1 MGSENLNISNNNM
14 NSFIGNPIY
23 DNKNLNRK
31 YIKFIKENVSVD
43 IPDILLDKKYKK
55 KKVLKKIYI
64 KSGLNILNNKITF
77 YFSDLLKELNN
88 LYTDKTYSKIVNV
101 DINKLGQ
108 EGLELFSDKLR
119 SGIKF
124 ILTDEND
131 KIIYALNDETK
142 EKVFN
147 ILSGK
152 QDNLDMTN
160 SDSELKLIFET
171 DGKFKLQILKP
182 GNEKDSGAFFK
193 YRTNFKLPGLE
204 KFGIYDKFN
213 YKNYNDNCFIE
224 ALKHSELVD
233 EDKLNSI
240 KQYVKCSHLPMC
252 KIKHIAEKY
261 DLYITIKRLKDVK
274 NKMKYGD
281 KKNPEIHIGLIDEH
295 YFIIQKTKITR
306 YALNNYEKLKDKKE
320 WYKFY
325 REGKRS
331 ETCGLD
337 SYQLIKLLYEKK
349 ENFLKEITNE
359 SNILNTP
366 YYNKLGEINA
376 VELNNNEVKEIK
388 YIDKYESYKDKKII
402 KIYFDIETDVYGDY
416 HKPYL
421 CWCVS
426 DKYKKEFV
434 GVDCCLKMMKFLYK
448 KYVDVKNIEIQLIA
462 HNANYDFRAGLFK
475 HLFNVKTIERGTNI
489 IYATADFYN
498 FTKKKISIVVK
509 DSYAMITSSLKNFG
523 SLFPNI
529 NQEKEIMPYDLYTT
543 KNIKDRFIDLNEC
556 LKFVSKKNKNEYVEN
571 CKKWNCLINN
581 KVDIIK
587 YSSEYCYRDCLTLK
601 EGYETFQKQILFV
614 CGLNIE
620 HYITIAS
627 ISDNYLIKEGCY
639 NNCYSIGGLCRQ
651 FIQNCLVGGRTML
664 SNNKKFKSKNNKKVA
679 DYDAVSLYP
688 SAMARL
694 MGFLQGIPK
703 LLKKEQLNK
712 EFLKSVDGYYI
723 RIKVNNIK
731 HKLNFPLLSYVNK
744 EGVRIFT
751 NDMVDRII
759 YIDNTS
765 LEDCVKFQGLE
776 YEIIDGY
783 YFNDGFN
790 KKIVECIKFLF
801 NERIKLKKLKNPLQN
816 IYKLLMNS
824 GYGKTCLKEIDSDIK
839 YISLKNRDDFIKKYY
854 NWIKELKL
862 CENGLSYRVEMKKSV
877 STHFNRVHI
886 GIQILSMS
894 KRIMNEVMVKA
905 ENNNIKLFY
914 QDTDSIHLYEEDV
927 SKLESLFKKE
937 YGTEL
942 NGKNMGQFHID
953 FELDGCKNV
962 YSKKFI
968 GLAKKC
974 YLDELEGE
982 NENGELV
989 NDYHIRMKGVPNG
1002 CILSRCKELDITP
1015 IELYENLYNGE
1026 TYTFDLLKTLNNDGE
1041 IVSRCSFE
1049 NKKNMTISSRKEYLV
1064 SIKF

>member
-23 DNKNLNRK
+23 DNKNLNRE

-43 IPDILLDKKYKK
+43 IPDILLDKRYKK
-55 KKVLKKIYI
+55 KKVLKKKYI

-193 YRTNFKLPGLE
+193 YITYFKLPGLE

-331 ETCGLD
+331 ETSGLD

-376 VELNNNEVKEIK
+376 VELNNNEDRK
-388 YIDKYESYKDKKII
+388 S
-402 KIYFDIETDVYGDY
+402 TR
-416 HKPYL
+416 L
-421 CWCVS
+421 
-426 DKYKKEFV
+426 
-434 GVDCCLKMMKFLYK
+434 
-448 KYVDVKNIEIQLIA
+448 N
-462 HNANYDFRAGLFK
+462 
-475 HLFNVKTIERGTNI
+475 
-489 IYATADFYN
+489 
-498 FTKKKISIVVK
+498 
-509 DSYAMITSSLKNFG
+509 SS
-523 SLFPNI
+523 
-529 NQEKEIMPYDLYTT
+529 
-543 KNIKDRFIDLNEC
+543 
-556 LKFVSKKNKNEYVEN
+556 
-571 CKKWNCLINN
+571 
-581 KVDIIK
+581 
-587 YSSEYCYRDCLTLK
+587 
-601 EGYETFQKQILFV
+601 
-614 CGLNIE
+614 
-620 HYITIAS
+620 H
-627 ISDNYLIKEGCY
+627 
-639 NNCYSIGGLCRQ
+639 
-651 FIQNCLVGGRTML
+651 
-664 SNNKKFKSKNNKKVA
+664 
-679 DYDAVSLYP
+679 
-688 SAMARL
+688 
-694 MGFLQGIPK
+694 
-703 LLKKEQLNK
+703 
-712 EFLKSVDGYYI
+712 
-723 RIKVNNIK
+723 
-731 HKLNFPLLSYVNK
+731 
-744 EGVRIFT
+744 
-751 NDMVDRII
+751 
-759 YIDNTS
+759 
-765 LEDCVKFQGLE
+765 
-776 YEIIDGY
+776 
-783 YFNDGFN
+783 
-790 KKIVECIKFLF
+790 
-801 NERIKLKKLKNPLQN
+801 
-816 IYKLLMNS
+816 
-824 GYGKTCLKEIDSDIK
+824 
-839 YISLKNRDDFIKKYY
+839 
-854 NWIKELKL
+854 
-862 CENGLSYRVEMKKSV
+862 
-877 STHFNRVHI
+877 
-886 GIQILSMS
+886 
-894 KRIMNEVMVKA
+894 
-905 ENNNIKLFY
+905 
-914 QDTDSIHLYEEDV
+914 
-927 SKLESLFKKE
+927 
-937 YGTEL
+937 
-942 NGKNMGQFHID
+942 
-953 FELDGCKNV
+953 
-962 YSKKFI
+962 
-968 GLAKKC
+968 
-974 YLDELEGE
+974 
-982 NENGELV
+982 
-989 NDYHIRMKGVPNG
+989 
-1002 CILSRCKELDITP
+1002 
-1015 IELYENLYNGE
+1015 
-1026 TYTFDLLKTLNNDGE
+1026 
-1041 IVSRCSFE
+1041 
-1049 NKKNMTISSRKEYLV
+1049 
-1064 SIKF
+1064 

>member
-1 MGSENLNISNNNM
+1 MENVNKNISINNKM
-14 NSFIGNPIY
+14 KFVGNPFY
-23 DNKNLNRK
+23 NKKLSKK
-31 YIKFIKENVSVD
+31 YIKFIEKNPNAP
-43 IPDILLDKKYKK
+43 IPEILLDSRYKNK
-55 KKVLKKIYI
+55 QVLKKKYI
-64 KSGLNILNNKITF
+64 KFGLNIINNKLDF
-77 YFSDLLKELNN
+77 YFSKLMKEVDD
-88 LYTDKTYSKIVNV
+88 LYTDNTYSKIVNV
-101 DINKLGQ
+101 DINKLGE
-108 EGLELFSDKLR
+108 EGLKLFFNELR
-119 SGIKF
+119 NGIKF
-124 ILTDEND
+124 ILTDENN
-131 KIIYALNDETK
+131 KIIYALNEENK
-142 EKVFN
+142 EKIFN

-152 QDNLDMTN
+152 QDNLDITN
-160 SDSELKLIFET
+160 SDSELKLIFENN
-171 DGKFKLQILKP
+171 GIFKLKILKP
-182 GNEKDSGAFFK
+182 GKEKDNGAFFK
-193 YRTNFKLPGLE
+193 YITYFKLPELE
-204 KFGIYDKFN
+204 KFGIYNKFD

-325 REGKRS
+325 REGKRC
-331 ETCGLD
+331 ETRGLD

-349 ENFLKEITNE
+349 ENFLKEITND

-571 CKKWNCLINN
+571 CKKWNCLIND